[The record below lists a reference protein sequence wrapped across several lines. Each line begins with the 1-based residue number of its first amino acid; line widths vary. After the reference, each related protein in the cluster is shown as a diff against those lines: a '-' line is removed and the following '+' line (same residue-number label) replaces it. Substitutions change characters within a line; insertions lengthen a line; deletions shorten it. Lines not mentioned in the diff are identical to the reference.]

1 MLSIIIATVVS
12 MAIGGIWFGPKTF
25 YPVMQKEMGL
35 TEGMTDEVMARFKPA
50 VHFGIV
56 AIGEFTLA
64 TIIYGLLDITQGDL
78 RVIIFPI
85 LFVVVSNIKTN
96 IFTFLNAK
104 LFMIQEGQK
113 IVSILA
119 MGIIIMLMM

>member
-1 MLSIIIATVVS
+1 MLSILIATVVS
-12 MAIGGIWFGPKTF
+12 MAIGGMWFGPKTF

-35 TEGMTDEVMARFKPA
+35 TEEMTSAVMERFKPA
-50 VHFGIV
+50 IHFGIV

-64 TIIYGLLDITQGDL
+64 TMIYGLLDITQGDL

-85 LFVVVSNIKTN
+85 MFVVVSNIKTN
-96 IFTFLNAK
+96 VFTFLNPH

-119 MGIIIMLMM
+119 MGLIIMLMM